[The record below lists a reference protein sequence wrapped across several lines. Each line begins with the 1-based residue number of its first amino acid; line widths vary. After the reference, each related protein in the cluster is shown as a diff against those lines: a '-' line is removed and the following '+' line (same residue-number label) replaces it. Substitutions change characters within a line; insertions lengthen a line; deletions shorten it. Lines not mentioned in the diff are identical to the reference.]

1 MGLATALGVLIFL
14 AVEQH
19 LKPPTD
25 AWMPATTD
33 NPDRFFI
40 WTTNGASYLHTFTYD
55 PHAADDW
62 LRESA
67 AWVDLSTNGFGQR
80 RRRSDAPPD

>member
-1 MGLATALGVLIFL
+1 MVLALLAFL
-14 AVEQH
+14 AMEEG
-19 LKPPTD
+19 LKPPPE
-25 AWMPATTD
+25 AWMLATTH

-62 LRESA
+62 LRESPA
-67 AWVDLSTNGFGQR
+67 SACLPNMLSSNDLMRLF
-80 RRRSDAPPD
+80 PP